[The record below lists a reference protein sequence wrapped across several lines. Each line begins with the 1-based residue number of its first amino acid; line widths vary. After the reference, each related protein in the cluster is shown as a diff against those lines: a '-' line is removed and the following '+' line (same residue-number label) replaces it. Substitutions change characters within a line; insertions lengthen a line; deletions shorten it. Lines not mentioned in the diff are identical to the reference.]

1 MKIYKTEVSKTI
13 GEESNT
19 TIKLDLFQVYKDGS
33 TFANQL
39 MGYTMLTYIT
49 ERKEKSHNHLN
60 RHRKSVQQY
69 STYIHG

>member
-1 MKIYKTEVSKTI
+1 M
-13 GEESNT
+13 
-19 TIKLDLFQVYKDGS
+19 IKLDLFQVYKDGS